1 MAEVR
6 FYKGKFVVKIDIWD
20 NQRAKNAPSRKWNP
34 VDKVWVLENTRPN
47 AMYIKDT
54 FDHTEITPPANTH
67 IGALTNRFPT
77 EKFPEEYEFHP
88 DYPPMDHQY
97 NALDEAWGKDAYALF
112 FQMRLGKTYT
122 AINLALARYQ
132 YKKIEQMLVVCPTP
146 IKAVWAGEIE
156 KFATE
161 KNDSHCQV
169 LESGKK
175 LIPWTPGC
183 LQVLVV
189 GVEALSQG
197 GAYKIALDFTK
208 SGKTMCVVDE
218 SSRIKNFKSKR
229 TEKCVILGG
238 NCDYRMILTGT
249 PVTQGIHDL
258 YSQFEFLDAR
268 IIGQK
273 SYYTFRNRYMIM
285 GGFEGRQVLG
295 YKNAK
300 QLIDLVEPYS
310 SVVKTKEVYDIV
322 ESDPIPR
329 MIQPS
334 PEQKAHFQEL
344 KELMVTAFGDEVL
357 ETKTILERMTRFQQI
372 NGGFFPYPDGKD
384 NKGDTVWSSK
394 PLKSNPKLKELED
407 MLDEIGDS
415 QTIIWAR
422 FIPEIEA
429 ITAMLEK
436 HGKTWVTF
444 YGATSDE
451 DRIENKRRFQEGE
464 NQFFV
469 GNQTVGGMG
478 QELSAADV
486 MIYYSNTFSYE
497 DREQSMARWQAMVR
511 TTGCLIIDLVLNTL
525 IDKSIMLAQDKKGS
539 MAKYV
544 DKNIK
549 AIKAE
554 LT

>member
-6 FYKGKFVVKIDIWD
+6 TYKGSFVIKLDIWD
-20 NQRAKNAPSRKWNP
+20 NQRAKNAPQRKWNP
-34 VDKVWVLENTRPN
+34 VDKVWHLEHSRPN
-47 AMYIKDT
+47 ALYIKDT
-54 FDHTEITPPANTH
+54 FDHTEITDSAAIT
-67 IGALTNRFPT
+67 IGALTTRVST
-77 EKFPEEYEFHP
+77 EKFPESYQFHP
-88 DYPPMDHQY
+88 DFPPMDHQM
-97 NALDEAWGKDAYALF
+97 NALDDAWGKDAYALF

-122 AINLALARYQ
+122 AINLAFARYHHAQ
-132 YKKIEQMLVVCPTP
+132 IDQLLVICPTP
-146 IKAVWAGEIE
+146 IKSVWKKEIG
-156 KFATE
+156 KFNTI
-161 KNDSHCQV
+161 DDHQV
-169 LESGKK
+169 QILESGKK
-175 LIPWTPGC
+175 LAPWNLGVMHT
-183 LQVLVV
+183 LVV
-189 GVEALSQG
+189 GVEALSLG
-197 GAYKIALDFTK
+197 GAYKHALSFAKQGT
-208 SGKTMCVVDE
+208 TMCVIDE

-273 SYYTFRNRYMIM
+273 SFYTFRNRYMIM
-285 GGFEGRQVLG
+285 GGFEGRQIMG

-310 SVVKTKEVYDIV
+310 SVVKTIEVYDLV

-329 MIQPS
+329 VIQPS
-334 PEQKAHFQEL
+334 PEQKAHFIEL
-344 KELMVTAFGDEVL
+344 KQLMVTAFGDEVL

-372 NGGFFPYPDGKD
+372 NGGFFPFPNGKD
-384 NKGDTVWSSK
+384 NKGDTIWGSK
-394 PLKSNPKLKELED
+394 PLKRNPKLDELEN
-407 MLDEIGDS
+407 MLDEIGES
-415 QTIIWAR
+415 STIIWAR
-422 FIPEIEA
+422 YVPEIEA
-429 ITAMLEK
+429 IATMLRK
-436 HGKTWVTF
+436 NGKEVRTF

-451 DRIENKRRFQEGE
+451 DREIAKEDFQAKKA
-464 NQFFV
+464 QFFV

-497 DREQSMARWQAMVR
+497 DREQSMARWQAMIR
-511 TTGCLIIDLVLNTL
+511 KTGCLIIDLVLNTL
-525 IDKSIMLAQDKKGS
+525 IDKSIMLAQEKKGS
-539 MAKYV
+539 MAAYV

-549 AIKAE
+549 ALKKE